1 MSFPKDKTKNELDLI
16 KNNFFI
22 LVDAFDQ
29 INLDYFVDSG
39 TLLGMYRNGDFIKW
53 DWDVEFSITD
63 QKFEENKIEILKII
77 KKKGFEICKIDK
89 INKKIDFIKDFEKS
103 VNKFSIKVWKFN
115 KSKNIY
121 FRNNFEIP
129 KIYFDKTSN
138 IECFGRNFKA
148 PNMVEEYL
156 TFMYGDWRIP
166 LKSAEKSKY
175 LSKSYYKR
183 NLLSRIKNFILGKI
197 KN

>member
-63 QKFEENKIEILKII
+63 QKFEENKNEILKII
-77 KKKGFEICKIDK
+77 KKKFKICKIDK

-103 VNKFSIKVWKFN
+103 VNKFSIKVWKLN

-129 KIYFDKTSN
+129 KIYFEKTSN
-138 IECFGRNFKA
+138 IN
-148 PNMVEEYL
+148 VLEEN
-156 TFMYGDWRIP
+156 
-166 LKSAEKSKY
+166 LK
-175 LSKSYYKR
+175 LQ
-183 NLLSRIKNFILGKI
+183 IW
-197 KN
+197 

>member
-77 KKKGFEICKIDK
+77 KKKDL
-89 INKKIDFIKDFEKS
+89 
-103 VNKFSIKVWKFN
+103 KFVK
-115 KSKNIY
+115 
-121 FRNNFEIP
+121 
-129 KIYFDKTSN
+129 
-138 IECFGRNFKA
+138 
-148 PNMVEEYL
+148 L
-156 TFMYGDWRIP
+156 T
-166 LKSAEKSKY
+166 K
-175 LSKSYYKR
+175 
-183 NLLSRIKNFILGKI
+183 
-197 KN
+197 